1 MSKPV
6 HSIWSHDDR
15 KYLASVIMDP
25 SRVPAGTRVHF
36 TGGRRTNGQNL
47 RMWGTLTSISEQVT
61 WHGLKLEPEDW
72 KLIFSSALKTA
83 RIVPNLDGNGF
94 VVLGVSTSSM
104 SRDEIDN
111 LQEMIYHFGATH
123 GVTFNEPRD
132 PPGLA
137 PTGPREGPSE
147 REIERSQSRI
157 KALFAATGED
167 IDEGPGF

>member
-6 HSIWSHDDR
+6 HTILSFDDR
-15 KYLASVIMDP
+15 RHLSGIIMDP
-25 SRVPAGTRVHF
+25 GRVPSGTRVHF
-36 TGGRRTNGQNL
+36 TSGKRTLGQNT
-47 RMWGTLTSISEQVT
+47 RMWGTLTSISEQVL
-61 WHGLKLEPEDW
+61 WHGIRLEPEDW
-72 KLIFSSALKTA
+72 KLIFTAALKTA

-137 PTGPREGPSE
+137 PSGPRELEPPTIDHDENE
-147 REIERSQSRI
+147 R
-157 KALFAATGED
+157 
-167 IDEGPGF
+167 PGF